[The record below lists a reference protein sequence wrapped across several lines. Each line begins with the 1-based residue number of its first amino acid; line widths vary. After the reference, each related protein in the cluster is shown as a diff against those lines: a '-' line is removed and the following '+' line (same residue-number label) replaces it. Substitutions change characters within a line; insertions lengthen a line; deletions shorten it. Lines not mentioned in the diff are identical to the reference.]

1 MKYFLKY
8 NKLLIEYFYVILS
21 SFLYTNIYFLI
32 FLKHQNLSNQFI
44 FNYLKF
50 AIILN
55 FKNIKYKTQIYK
67 I

>member
-21 SFLYTNIYFLI
+21 SFLYSNIYFLI
-32 FLKHQNLSNQFI
+32 FFKYQNLSNQFI